1 MLGDIDCKKV
11 RGISNTKFEN
21 APQAHAVYN

>member
-11 RGISNTKFEN
+11 RGNNNMKFEN
-21 APQAHAVYN
+21 APQAHVVYN